1 MSLDDMMRPKV
12 VNTYEIDAFISK
24 AVSIETMLN
33 NSIIITDRSFEEAS
47 EIRKRFDSD
56 LHIYFAPYT
65 IKEKNDKKA
74 AEHKNN
80 IIRMLK
86 TIGYEHGYH
95 FEVSFMQA
103 AWLKEMMPDLRM
115 VCINE

>member
-1 MSLDDMMRPKV
+1 MMRPKV
-12 VNTYEIDAFISK
+12 VNTYEIDAFVSK

-65 IKEKNDKKA
+65 IAEKTDEKVIR
-74 AEHKNN
+74 HKLDT
-80 IIRMLK
+80 IQFLK
-86 TIGYEHGYH
+86 NIGYEHGYH
-95 FEVSFMQA
+95 FEVSSIQTALMKKNMQG
-103 AWLKEMMPDLRM
+103 LRI
-115 VCINE
+115 VCIND

>member
-12 VNTYEIDAFISK
+12 VNTYETDAFSSK

-47 EIRKRFDSD
+47 EIRKRFDPD

-65 IKEKNDKKA
+65 VIEKTDEKA
-74 AEHKNN
+74 AKHKLN
-80 IIRMLK
+80 IIKMLK
-86 TIGYEHGYH
+86 NIGYEHGYH
-95 FEVSFMQA
+95 FETSVAQA
-103 AWLKEMMPDLRM
+103 AKMKEGMEDLLM
-115 VCINE
+115 VCISD

>member
-12 VNTYEIDAFISK
+12 VNTYEIDAFVSK

-47 EIRKRFDSD
+47 EIRKQFDPD

-65 IKEKNDKKA
+65 VADKTDEKA
-74 AEHKNN
+74 ANHKLN
-80 IIRMLK
+80 IIQFLK
-86 TIGYEHGYH
+86 NIGYEHGYH
-95 FEVSFMQA
+95 FEVSDIQTALM
-103 AWLKEMMPDLRM
+103 KKNMTTLRM
-115 VCINE
+115 VCISD